1 VGLEAGEVSILF
13 RSGPGPNERRA
24 YGGPWQNGITVPG
37 PLQDAS
43 APYGYS
49 AQDAMRI
56 AAVIACISLRA
67 GAFAQL
73 PIRAYRTVNGVQEML
88 PVQPQLLV
96 SPSPTV
102 PPSVW
107 KTQMSISRDIWGF
120 AAGHILGLDA
130 AGYPSVVEWLSPY
143 DMQATQEQIGG
154 PLRWRWSGQPVD
166 SSLILHIP
174 SRFVMP
180 GQPLGM
186 SPLEQSGLVDLAK
199 RAQDFGR
206 DWFRSGSTPS
216 AVIYS
221 DEKLTAEQADTIVNT
236 VMGKWRNRKP
246 AVLGS
251 GLRLERQEIKANES
265 QFLESMTKAAA
276 DIAISFNLP
285 PSKIGAALSGA
296 NVTYQNL
303 ETAQAAWLME
313 SMNPDLVIVQ
323 EVLERQTPRTQ
334 TLRWN
339 TGAFLRSDLK
349 TRYESYSTGIGAGF
363 LTANEARAWEDLP
376 PLPAPTGGA
385 Q

>member
-1 VGLEAGEVSILF
+1 MSILF
-13 RSGPGPNERRA
+13 RTRPTGERRD

-37 PLQDAS
+37 PLQTPL
-43 APYGYS
+43 APYGYA
-49 AQDAMRI
+49 AQDAVRI
-56 AAVIACISLRA
+56 AAVVACVSLRA

-73 PIRAYRTVNGVQEML
+73 PLRAYRSVGGVQEML
-88 PVQPQLLV
+88 SVQPQLLTAP
-96 SPSPTV
+96 SPSV

-107 KTQMSISRDIWGF
+107 KTQMSISRDIWGY

-130 AGYPSVVEWLSPY
+130 AGYPSVVEWLSPA
-143 DMQATQEQIGG
+143 DLQATQQADGG
-154 PLRWRWSGQPVD
+154 PISWRFNGKPVD

-180 GQPLGM
+180 GKPLGM
-186 SPLEQSGLVDLAK
+186 SPLEQSGLVDLAR

-206 DWFRSGSTPS
+206 DWFRNGSAPS
-216 AVIYS
+216 SVIYS
-221 DEKLTAEQADTIVNT
+221 DQALTAEQADAMVTTIL
-236 VMGKWRNRKP
+236 GKWRNRRP

-285 PSKIGAALSGA
+285 PAKIGASISGS

-303 ETAQAAWLME
+303 ETAQASWLME

-334 TLRWN
+334 TLRWQ

-376 PLPAPTGGA
+376 PLPVTDGGA

>member
-1 VGLEAGEVSILF
+1 MSILF
-13 RSGPGPNERRA
+13 RSSPVPAEKRS
-24 YGGPWQNGITVPG
+24 YGGPWLNGITVPS

-43 APYGYS
+43 TPYGYS
-49 AQDAMRI
+49 AQDSLRI
-56 AAVIACISLRA
+56 AAVIACVSLRA

-73 PIRAYRTVNGVQEML
+73 PLRAYRSVGGVQELL
-88 PVQPQLLV
+88 PTQPQLLV
-96 SPSPTV
+96 SPSTTV
-102 PPSVW
+102 SPAVW
-107 KTQMSISRDIWGF
+107 KTQMSISRDIWGY

-130 AGYPSVVEWLSPY
+130 AGYPSVVEWLSPAA
-143 DMQATQEQIGG
+143 MQAIQDTVGG
-154 PLRWRWSGQPVD
+154 PIRWKFNGAPID

-206 DWFRSGSTPS
+206 DFFRNGSIPS
-216 AVIYS
+216 SVIYS
-221 DEKLTAEQADTIVNT
+221 DQALTAEQAETIVSS
-236 VMGKWRNRKP
+236 VMGKWRNRRP

-251 GLRLERQEIKANES
+251 GLRLERQEVKANES

-276 DIAISFNLP
+276 DVAISFNLP
-285 PSKIGAALSGA
+285 PVKIGAAISGSS
-296 NVTYQNL
+296 VTYQNL
-303 ETAQAAWLME
+303 ETAQASWLME
-313 SMNPDLVIVQ
+313 SLNPDLVIVQ

-334 TLRWN
+334 ILRWQ
-339 TGAFLRSDLK
+339 TSAFLRSDLK
-349 TRYESYSTGIGAGF
+349 TRYDSYATGIGAGF